1 MEHPEPSERSAI
13 LEQSLMDTAVES
25 WRFARLF
32 WRLVSRLE
40 PGENTRYINQLR
52 YFYKR
57 LEENLERA
65 GIRLVSLEGQPYDT
79 GVAATALNVA
89 DFSPDDV
96 LVVDQMLEPI
106 IMGTEGLL
114 RPGTV
119 TLRKEL
125 SDENLCRD

>member
-1 MEHPEPSERSAI
+1 MEQPDPAERSAL

-32 WRLVSRLE
+32 GRLVSRLE
-40 PGENTRYINQLR
+40 PVESTRYVNQFR
-52 YFYKR
+52 YFSKR
-57 LEENLERA
+57 LEEHLERA
-65 GIRLVSLEGQPYDT
+65 GMRIVNLEGLPYDT
-79 GVAATALNVA
+79 GAAATALNVA
-89 DFSPDDV
+89 DFSPEDV

-119 TLRKEL
+119 TLRKE
-125 SDENLCRD
+125 